1 MSGAPSAVY
10 FRSLRQIPR
19 HGSINDRDDLSAG
32 PSTSNWIF
40 TTSATNAVPICEPTL
55 ITWPCG
61 IEQSIK
67 LERHL
72 RGNPRSELHAEAQWQ
87 AVPAVWRRKRRDKRC
102 RSQSCPS
109 GSTAIATKEN
119 RELPVRATLTITSII
134 CISGIIWIAYTLP
147 LTFSKSNS

>member
-19 HGSINDRDDLSAG
+19 HGSFNDRDDLSAG
-32 PSTSNWIF
+32 PSTSIWIF

-67 LERHL
+67 LERQPTQ
-72 RGNPRSELHAEAQWQ
+72 RTPCRSAMAGR
-87 AVPAVWRRKRRDKRC
+87 PAVWRRKRRDKRC

>member
-19 HGSINDRDDLSAG
+19 HGSFNDRDDLSAG
-32 PSTSNWIF
+32 PSTSIWIF
-40 TTSATNAVPICEPTL
+40 TTSATNAVLICEPTL

-72 RGNPRSELHAEAQWQ
+72 RGNPRSALHAEAQWQ
-87 AVPAVWRRKRRDKRC
+87 AVQQCGGVSVVTNVAAASRAPVDRQQLQLKK
-102 RSQSCPS
+102 
-109 GSTAIATKEN
+109 IEN
-119 RELPVRATLTITSII
+119 YLLERH
-134 CISGIIWIAYTLP
+134 
-147 LTFSKSNS
+147 